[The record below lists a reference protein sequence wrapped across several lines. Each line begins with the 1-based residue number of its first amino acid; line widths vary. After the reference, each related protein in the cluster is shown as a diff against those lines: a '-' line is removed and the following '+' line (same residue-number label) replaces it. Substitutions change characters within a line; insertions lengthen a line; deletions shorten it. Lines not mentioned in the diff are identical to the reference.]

1 MSSSVFGLLA
11 TQGLGSSLFFR
22 SQLLLSP
29 CAAVRRN
36 CKVPCGGWDCGSFD
50 LWGQKLKYHLGQH
63 SVLGSKAGNRF
74 RAPSVSNQSQRWVKI
89 FLGAVEG
96 WHLFLGLSL
105 LVPASN
111 VQDAQAVQDGF
122 LCDHQLNVMSY
133 LKVSARKTAVR
144 ICIDVF
150 SEIWCSTP
158 TPDFSLCFPQ
168 TYFLSSSLRLQSKE
182 TIRVLPRPL
191 MSARSVLNGQVNKTG
206 MKMKKDTD
214 AQ

>member
-1 MSSSVFGLLA
+1 MSSSVFRLLA
-11 TQGLGSSLFFR
+11 TQGLGRSLFFR

-96 WHLFLGLSL
+96 WHLFLGQLSCASFQCSRCSSCSRWIFMWP
-105 LVPASN
+105 PAQCD
-111 VQDAQAVQDGF
+111 VLFKGF
-122 LCDHQLNVMSY
+122 CEENCCEDLHW
-133 LKVSARKTAVR
+133 
-144 ICIDVF
+144 CIFRDLMFYTYSWFLFVF
-150 SEIWCSTP
+150 STNI
-158 TPDFSLCFPQ
+158 FSFF
-168 TYFLSSSLRLQSKE
+168 FLA
-182 TIRVLPRPL
+182 
-191 MSARSVLNGQVNKTG
+191 SAVKGN
-206 MKMKKDTD
+206 D
-214 AQ
+214 